1 MIDPWTWITGRIGID
16 SFSLVVAWQN
26 PTTSELIGAGA
37 ASVVV
42 IGGALTVA
50 LLTWFRLWGPLW
62 RDWLTSVDH
71 KRIGIMYVVLAFVM
85 LLRGVL
91 EGAVMRT
98 QQAAGLG
105 GGFLTP
111 EHFGELFS
119 THGTIMVFFV
129 AMPFVAGLIN
139 NVMP

>member
-1 MIDPWTWITGRIGID
+1 MIETWNWITGRLSWG
-16 SFSLVVAWQN
+16 SFSFVHAWQN

-37 ASVVV
+37 ASTVV
-42 IGGALTVA
+42 IGGAAVVI

-71 KRIGIMYVVLAFVM
+71 KRIGIMYVALAFVM

-91 EGAVMRT
+91 EGVVMRT

-105 GGFLTP
+105 GGFL
-111 EHFGELFS
+111 ERYDLGV
-119 THGTIMVFFV
+119 VFY
-129 AMPFVAGLIN
+129 
-139 NVMP
+139 